1 MKFKDNKTGLEAIYE
16 TEFDIKIIDNKLV
29 LNYFAK
35 NSQFFSY
42 SNKYND
48 DIYNG
53 DVVEVFLDM
62 GIKDHYW
69 EIEVAP
75 NGTVFLAD
83 ITNDGKS
90 FSGVRLEDNFVYREV
105 TLFEKDYKVLI
116 ELPLDK
122 LGYDP
127 VKGIK
132 YNAYRIDTDGGTPNA
147 HLFALNPTLCGSFH
161 KKESFI
167 KL

>member
-1 MKFKDNKTGLEAIYE
+1 MKFKENITGEPAIYE
-16 TEFDIKIIDNKLV
+16 TEFDIKIVEDKLV
-29 LNYFAK
+29 LDYLAK
-35 NSQFFSY
+35 HSKFFSY
-42 SNKYND
+42 SDKYND

-62 GIKDHYW
+62 GAKDHYW

-75 NGTVFLAD
+75 NGTVFLGD
-83 ITNDGKS
+83 ITNDGTT
-90 FSGVRLEDNFVYREV
+90 FSGVRLKENFVEREV
-105 TLFEKDYKVLI
+105 TLLEKDWIVHI

-122 LGYDP
+122 LGYNP
-127 VKGIK
+127 EYGIK
-132 YNAYRIDTDGGTPNA
+132 YNAYRIDTDGGKSNA
-147 HLFALNPTLCGSFH
+147 HLFALNPTMCGSFH